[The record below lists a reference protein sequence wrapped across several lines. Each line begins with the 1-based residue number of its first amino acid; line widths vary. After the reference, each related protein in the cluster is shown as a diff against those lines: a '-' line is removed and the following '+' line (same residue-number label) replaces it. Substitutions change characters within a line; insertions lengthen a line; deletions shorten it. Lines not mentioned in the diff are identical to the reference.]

1 MVADEP
7 QMSFAEA
14 VEGRRSVR
22 RYRPDPVPRA
32 DVERMVALASRAASA
47 GNAQMW
53 RFIAVQDREVL
64 QAMKHAVDER
74 FDEMKAWPELAEEG
88 KEVRAARAYATF
100 FAEAPLCVAVMC
112 LPYSS
117 RMDHMLQLR
126 GLSRVECDR
135 LRQRPD
141 LQSVGAAVQLLI
153 TAAHSLGYGGCWM
166 SAPVVAAEGLERV
179 LGVEPPAQLVALVP
193 SGRPA
198 GAPKRSRRQPLDEIL
213 SFR

>member
-1 MVADEP
+1 VADEP

-22 RYRPDPVPRA
+22 RYRPDPVPRG

-53 RFIAVQDREVL
+53 RFIAVQDRRVL
-64 QAMKHAVDER
+64 LAMKHAVDER
-74 FDEMKAWPELAEEG
+74 LDELKAWPELSG
-88 KEVRAARAYATF
+88 QSRDVRAARAYATF
-100 FAEAPLCVAVMC
+100 FADAPLCVAVLC

-117 RMDHMLQLR
+117 RMDRMLELR
-126 GLSRVECDR
+126 GLSRNERDR
-135 LRQRPD
+135 LRQRPE

-153 TAAHSLGYGGCWM
+153 TAAHSLGYGACWM

-179 LGVEPPAQLVALVP
+179 LDVEPPAQLVALVP
-193 SGRPA
+193 IGRPA
-198 GAPKRSRRQPLDEIL
+198 GAPKRSGRLPLDEIL

>member
-1 MVADEP
+1 
-7 QMSFAEA
+7 MSFSEA

-22 RYRPDPVPRA
+22 RYRPDPVPRE
-32 DVERMVALASRAASA
+32 DVERMVTLAARAASA

-64 QAMKHAVDER
+64 QEMKRTVDER
-74 FDEMKAWPELAEEG
+74 LDEMSAWPELAAER
-88 KEVRAARAYATF
+88 KAIKAVRAYATF
-100 FAEAPLCVAVMC
+100 FSEAPLCVAVLC
-112 LPYSS
+112 LPYAS
-117 RMDHMLQLR
+117 RMDRMLTLH
-126 GLSRVECDR
+126 GLGREERDR
-135 LRQRPD
+135 LRQRPE

-179 LGVEPPAQLVALVP
+179 LGVQPPAQLVALVP
-193 SGRPA
+193 IGRPA
-198 GAPKRSRRQPLDEIL
+198 GAPRRSGRLPLEEIL